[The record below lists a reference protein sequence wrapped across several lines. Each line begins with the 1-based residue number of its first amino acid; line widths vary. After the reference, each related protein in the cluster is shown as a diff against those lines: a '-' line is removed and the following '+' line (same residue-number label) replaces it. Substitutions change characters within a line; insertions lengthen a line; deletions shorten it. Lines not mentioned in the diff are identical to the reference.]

1 MIRCNVASRV
11 GTGLLLAPKTFGK
24 IGTIQRDLSEFKTV
38 KTNKGKYLEVH
49 HHYHLV

>member
-11 GTGLLLAPKTFGK
+11 GTGLHLASKVKPFGK

-38 KTNKGKYLEVH
+38 KTNKGK
-49 HHYHLV
+49 